1 MMQLTVSPQQRS
13 DRRWDSS
20 DMQRRFETA
29 LEATKVVDELHR
41 QLRTINYNKDL
52 HKFLKNVEGLISVL
66 GSAEVKA
73 RQTHRP
79 NYVDEPR
86 ENLANAIDYLEKMIL
101 IAKLSE

>member
-1 MMQLTVSPQQRS
+1 MTQFTASAQPRS

-20 DMQRRFETA
+20 SMHRRFETA
-29 LEATKVVDELHR
+29 IEASKVVDELYR

-52 HKFLKNVEGLISVL
+52 HKYLKNCQHLVSAL

-73 RQTHRP
+73 RQSHKQSLT
-79 NYVDEPR
+79 NEPR
-86 ENLANAIDYLEKMIL
+86 EKLANAIDYLEKMIL

>member
-1 MMQLTVSPQQRS
+1 MMQHIVSAQPRS

-20 DMQRRFETA
+20 DMQRRFQTA
-29 LEATKVVDELHR
+29 IEASKVVDELYN

-52 HKFLKNVEGLISVL
+52 HKYLKNCQHLVSAL

-73 RQTHRP
+73 RQSHKQSLT
-79 NYVDEPR
+79 DEPR
-86 ENLANAIDYLEKMIL
+86 ENLANAIDYLEKMII